1 MDKWKDIE
9 LEKMKVG
16 GNQNAREF
24 LENQP
29 DWDRSMSI
37 QQKYNTKAAALYRD
51 KVMTMAEGKPW
62 SLSTSKAQ
70 NYTSSII
77 PDNLNKGN
85 SGHRQTNGSIQSS
98 GSYNDFG
105 SGYQNTSS
113 STNYQNLMNTQE
125 FKQQKDDFFGRI
137 QEQNL
142 NRPEYVIIIYF
153 IWQTFLIDDILVCY
167 VEIYHQV
174 KEENMLD
181 SVILEKHHRKVNHK
195 SC

>member
-16 GNQNAREF
+16 GNENARQF
-24 LENQP
+24 LESQP

-70 NYTSSII
+70 NYTTSII
-77 PDNLNKGN
+77 PNSLNSGN

-98 GSYNDFG
+98 GNDFG
-105 SGYQNTSS
+105 SGYQNNS

-125 FKQQKDDFFGRI
+125 FKQQKDDFFERI
-137 QEQNL
+137 QEQNSS
-142 NRPEYVIIIYF
+142 RPV
-153 IWQTFLIDDILVCY
+153 
-167 VEIYHQV
+167 
-174 KEENMLD
+174 
-181 SVILEKHHRKVNHK
+181 SVFFFFSI
-195 SC
+195 